1 MRFNLDPPATDAKCP
16 PAQCL
21 PEQGS
26 VLGSGSI
33 VTDNVQPATTSIPV
47 SRPAAARARA
57 PGALA
62 LGALAAL
69 LTACAASI
77 APLQPRVPAAT
88 PVAVS
93 GRADT
98 PDAAYF
104 DANPLMIPVLGVPLA
119 RIPDSFNDARDGGRT
134 HRATDILAPQGTPVL
149 AAESGTVLRISRNTL
164 GGNTIYMTDDG
175 GRFIYYYAHLL
186 RYADGLAAG
195 AHVSQGDVIAYVGM
209 TGNAPVPHLHFQVMR
224 REARRDYW
232 NGTAVDARPFFT
244 LIGRAR
250 SNDAEQGA
258 GESTR

>member
-1 MRFNLDPPATDAKCP
+1 MKPQSTTTQAFARLAGVVLAT
-16 PAQCL
+16 
-21 PEQGS
+21 
-26 VLGSGSI
+26 
-33 VTDNVQPATTSIPV
+33 
-47 SRPAAARARA
+47 
-57 PGALA
+57 
-62 LGALAAL
+62 L
-69 LTACAASI
+69 LTACGASI
-77 APLQPRVPAAT
+77 TPLQPRGAAVT
-88 PVAVS
+88 PVTASAPVD
-93 GRADT
+93 A

-104 DANPLMIPVLGVPLA
+104 DVNPLMVPVVGVAPGK
-119 RIPDSFNDARDGGRT
+119 IPDSFNEPRDGGRT
-134 HRATDILAPQGTPVL
+134 HRATDILVPQGTPVL
-149 AAESGTVLRISRNTL
+149 AAESGTVLRISQNTL

-232 NGTAVDARPFFT
+232 NGTAVDVRPFFT

>member
-1 MRFNLDPPATDAKCP
+1 
-16 PAQCL
+16 
-21 PEQGS
+21 
-26 VLGSGSI
+26 VLTVVRAHAGAMISTAD
-33 VTDNVQPATTSIPV
+33 VE
-47 SRPAAARARA
+47 RAAARIE
-57 PGALA
+57 G
-62 LGALAAL
+62 
-69 LTACAASI
+69 
-77 APLQPRVPAAT
+77 RV
-88 PVAVS
+88 
-93 GRADT
+93 R
-98 PDAAYF
+98 
-104 DANPLMIPVLGVPLA
+104 
-119 RIPDSFNDARDGGRT
+119 R
-134 HRATDILAPQGTPVL
+134 TPVL
-149 AAESGTVLRISRNTL
+149 AAESGTVLRISRNSL

-232 NGTAVDARPFFT
+232 NGTAVDVRPFFT

>member
-1 MRFNLDPPATDAKCP
+1 MRLSFPPST
-16 PAQCL
+16 L
-21 PEQGS
+21 
-26 VLGSGSI
+26 
-33 VTDNVQPATTSIPV
+33 
-47 SRPAAARARA
+47 
-57 PGALA
+57 ALA
-62 LGALAAL
+62 VAATL
-69 LTACAASI
+69 LTACGASI
-77 APLQPRVPAAT
+77 TPLQPRSSAAT
-88 PVAVS
+88 PVAGNAPS
-93 GRADT
+93 DA
-98 PDAAYF
+98 PDATYF
-104 DANPLMIPVLGVPLA
+104 DVNPLMVPVVGVAPGK
-119 RIPDSFNDARDGGRT
+119 IPDSFNEPRDGGRT
-134 HRATDILAPQGTPVL
+134 HRATDILVPQGTPVL
-149 AAESGTVLRISRNTL
+149 AAESGTVLRISQNTL

-232 NGTAVDARPFFT
+232 NGTAVDVRPFFT

>member
-1 MRFNLDPPATDAKCP
+1 VKP
-16 PAQCL
+16 Q
-21 PEQGS
+21 S
-26 VLGSGSI
+26 
-33 VTDNVQPATTSIPV
+33 TTT
-47 SRPAAARARA
+47 RAFA
-57 PGALA
+57 GLVGVALA
-62 LGALAAL
+62 TL
-69 LTACAASI
+69 LTACGASI
-77 APLQPRVPAAT
+77 TPLQPRGAAVT
-88 PVAVS
+88 PVTASAS
-93 GRADT
+93 GDA

-104 DANPLMIPVLGVPLA
+104 DVNPLMVPVVGVAPG
-119 RIPDSFNDARDGGRT
+119 RIPDSFNEPRDGGRT
-134 HRATDILAPQGTPVL
+134 HRATDILVPQGTPVL
-149 AAESGTVLRISRNTL
+149 AAESGTVLRISQNTL

-232 NGTAVDARPFFT
+232 NGTAVDVRPYFT

>member
-1 MRFNLDPPATDAKCP
+1 VKPQSTTTQAFARLAGVVLAT
-16 PAQCL
+16 
-21 PEQGS
+21 
-26 VLGSGSI
+26 
-33 VTDNVQPATTSIPV
+33 
-47 SRPAAARARA
+47 
-57 PGALA
+57 
-62 LGALAAL
+62 L
-69 LTACAASI
+69 LTACGASI
-77 APLQPRVPAAT
+77 TPLQPRGAAVT
-88 PVAVS
+88 PVTASAPVD
-93 GRADT
+93 A

-104 DANPLMIPVLGVPLA
+104 DVNPLMVPVVGVAPGK
-119 RIPDSFNDARDGGRT
+119 IPDSFNEPRDGGRT
-134 HRATDILAPQGTPVL
+134 HRATDILVPQGTPVL
-149 AAESGTVLRISRNTL
+149 AAESGTVLRISQNTL

-232 NGTAVDARPFFT
+232 NGTAVDVRPFFT

>member
-1 MRFNLDPPATDAKCP
+1 M
-16 PAQCL
+16 
-21 PEQGS
+21 
-26 VLGSGSI
+26 
-33 VTDNVQPATTSIPV
+33 QPSIPIP
-47 SRPAAARARA
+47 RIRRAGHHAGTLAA
-57 PGALA
+57 GALVA
-62 LGALAAL
+62 TL
-69 LTACAASI
+69 LTACGAAI
-77 APLQPRVPAAT
+77 TPLQPRIPPAT
-88 PVAVS
+88 PVAATAPT
-93 GRADT
+93 GA
-98 PDAAYF
+98 PDVAAYF
-104 DANPLMIPVLGVPLA
+104 GVNPLMVPVLGVVPA
-119 RIPDSFNDARDGGRT
+119 RIPDSFNEPRDGGRI
-134 HRATDILAPQGTPVL
+134 HRATDILVPQGTPVL
-149 AAESGTVLRISRNTL
+149 AAESGTVLRISKNAL

-232 NGTAVDARPFFT
+232 NGTAVDVRPFFT

>member
-1 MRFNLDPPATDAKCP
+1 MKAQSTTTPAFARL
-16 PAQCL
+16 AGL
-21 PEQGS
+21 
-26 VLGSGSI
+26 LL
-33 VTDNVQPATTSIPV
+33 AT
-47 SRPAAARARA
+47 
-57 PGALA
+57 
-62 LGALAAL
+62 L
-69 LTACAASI
+69 LTACGASI
-77 APLQPRVPAAT
+77 TPLQPRGAAVT
-88 PVAVS
+88 PVTASAPVD
-93 GRADT
+93 A

-104 DANPLMIPVLGVPLA
+104 DVNPLMVPVVGVAPGK
-119 RIPDSFNDARDGGRT
+119 IPDSFNEPRDGGRT
-134 HRATDILAPQGTPVL
+134 HRATDILVPQGTPVL
-149 AAESGTVLRISRNTL
+149 AAESGTVLRISQNTL
-164 GGNTIYMTDDG
+164 GGNTIYMTDDA

-232 NGTAVDARPFFT
+232 NGTAVDVRPFFT

>member
-1 MRFNLDPPATDAKCP
+1 MKLQSTTTQAFARLAGVVLATF
-16 PAQCL
+16 
-21 PEQGS
+21 
-26 VLGSGSI
+26 
-33 VTDNVQPATTSIPV
+33 
-47 SRPAAARARA
+47 
-57 PGALA
+57 
-62 LGALAAL
+62 
-69 LTACAASI
+69 LTACGPSI
-77 APLQPRVPAAT
+77 TPLQPRGSAVT
-88 PVAVS
+88 PVTASAPVD
-93 GRADT
+93 A

-104 DANPLMIPVLGVPLA
+104 DVNPLMVPVVGVAPGK
-119 RIPDSFNDARDGGRT
+119 IPDSFNEPRDGGRT
-134 HRATDILAPQGTPVL
+134 HRATDILVPQGTPVL
-149 AAESGTVLRISRNTL
+149 AAESGTVLRISQNTL

-232 NGTAVDARPFFT
+232 NGTAVDVRPFFT